1 MEPLALFFKI
11 ILFLSPGG
19 MVKVNNLDTVLGSLG
34 IELTDKER
42 ESLAENLPL
51 TGKCCVTEQMSV

>member
-1 MEPLALFFKI
+1 
-11 ILFLSPGG
+11 

-51 TGKCCVTEQMSV
+51 TGKCCVTEQMSVWMSCATVHVSVSVTCTPG